1 MANFSPL
8 SGSPTSVNTPSESIT
23 ATVSIPT
30 TTLPQTNPNPKPKP
44 ASKPR
49 KRVNTAEKRSQH
61 NAIERA
67 RRETLNAKF
76 LSLARLLP
84 SLASSR
90 RPSKSA
96 IVNGSIAH
104 LNFQRNQRILAA
116 KLLKQ
121 AVAERDELLN
131 EVNEW
136 RKVNGYAP
144 KEAQSSWIEEMEE
157 IADVEKEIFG
167 SFASMGGDG
176 DENDDDEM
184 ANESF
189 EAATNISAGNGL
201 ITPRSS
207 TELESNPAVQNLYN
221 HAQAFAERPATAAT
235 LNSIDWSAEFGFG
248 LNNAA
253 QVNSAP
259 SRSNSMMYGS
269 ASSSPTNQGPST
281 VLTPATSTI
290 EAMYTHTPSPASSH
304 SINGPVEAKSE
315 AQSQVTP
322 LQFTHQQFAYLQ
334 QMQQAQLHRQSH
346 QQQPFNPMAGNTFNT
361 MFGQVQ
367 QAQQQSMN
375 PMVQSDA
382 FTQQLIASMFPQQ
395 NKYPNLGNG
404 GGQTPA
410 SLADIE
416 KAIRAGVGLGLELV
430 NGSWS
435 QPQNPA
441 VEGF

>member
-1 MANFSPL
+1 MANFSPV
-8 SGSPTSVNTPSESIT
+8 SGSPTSVITPSE
-23 ATVSIPT
+23 PT
-30 TTLPQTNPNPKPKP
+30 TAPASGPVVPRANPKTKA

-121 AVAERDELLN
+121 ACAERDELLN

-136 RKVNGYAP
+136 RKVSGYAP

-167 SFASMGGDG
+167 SFASMGGEG
-176 DENDDDEM
+176 DDNDDEDM
-184 ANESF
+184 TNESLEPSNNGF
-189 EAATNISAGNGL
+189 VGNGL

-207 TELESNPAVQNLYN
+207 TDLDASIAVQNIYN
-221 HAQAFAERPATAAT
+221 NAQSLDEQSTAPVAAAI
-235 LNSIDWSAEFGFG
+235 NGIDWSAEFAFG
-248 LNNAA
+248 LNNGS
-253 QVNSAP
+253 QVSTAP
-259 SRSNSMMYGS
+259 TRTNSMTFGS
-269 ASSSPTNQGPST
+269 ASSSPVNHGPSN

-290 EAMYTHTPSPASSH
+290 DALYTHTPSPASSH
-304 SINGPVEAKSE
+304 SMSGSVDVMSE
-315 AQSQVTP
+315 SAQSQSQVTP

-334 QMQQAQLHRQSH
+334 QMQQAQLQRQSQ
-346 QQQPFNPMAGNTFNT
+346 QQQPFNPIAGNTFNA
-361 MFGQVQ
+361 MFSQP
-367 QAQQQSMN
+367 QQQPSMN
-375 PMVQSDA
+375 SMVQTDA
-382 FTQQLIASMFPQQ
+382 FTQQLVASMFPQQ
-395 NKYPNLGNG
+395 NKYPILGNG

-410 SLADIE
+410 SIADIE

-430 NGSWS
+430 NGSWAQS
-435 QPQNPA
+435 QNSA